1 MTIQTGGEI
10 APMVLDAPAI
20 AELQRALEKVES
32 GRGVLVRL
40 ADLMGGAVGQAAM
53 LGMRGLG
60 MAPTMQAK
68 LKGIAETAIS
78 RAFDVAIVG
87 MTPLKGEQVVSDSSS
102 PSSAALSSPVPV
114 GSAPL
119 ATPAWRGPALQAAVT
134 VSGVVGGF
142 AGLAGLLPDITFTTM
157 TIMREIARIAREE
170 GEDLS
175 SQDARRACLEV
186 FALRAFPVGASDDES
201 ELGYFSARAMLRGRP
216 VVMLVSEVA
225 SHYGLGLSRKLAVQL
240 MPVAGALCGASL
252 NVAFL
257 AHYRALARA
266 HFTIRRLE
274 REHGPEVRR
283 TAESLRATMTGASQP
298 F

>member
-1 MTIQTGGEI
+1 MTIQTGGEV
-10 APMVLDAPAI
+10 APLVLDAPAI

-40 ADLMGGAVGQAAM
+40 ADLMGGAVGQAAQ

-68 LKGIAETAIS
+68 LKGIAESAIS
-78 RAFDVAIVG
+78 RAFDIAIVG
-87 MTPLKGEQVVSDSSS
+87 MTPLKGEQAVPD
-102 PSSAALSSPVPV
+102 SAAVATRSSISAAVPA
-114 GSAPL
+114 SIS
-119 ATPAWRGPALQAAVT
+119 TPAWRGPALQAAVT
-134 VSGVVGGF
+134 VSGAVGGF
-142 AGLAGLLPDITFTTM
+142 AGLAGLLPDVTFTTLA
-157 TIMREIARIAREE
+157 IMREIARIAREE

-175 SQDARRACLEV
+175 TQDARRACLEV
-186 FALRAFPVGASDDES
+186 FALRAFPVGAADDES

-225 SHYGLGLSRKLAVQL
+225 SHYGLGLSRKLAVQM

-252 NVAFL
+252 NAAFL

-283 TAESLRATMTGASQP
+283 TAESLRAGMTGASQP